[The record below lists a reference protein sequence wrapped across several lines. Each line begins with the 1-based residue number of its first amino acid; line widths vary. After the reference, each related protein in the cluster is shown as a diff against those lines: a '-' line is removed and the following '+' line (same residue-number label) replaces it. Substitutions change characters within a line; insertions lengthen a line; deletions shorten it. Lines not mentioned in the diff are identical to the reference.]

1 MKLKKDEKY
10 DNQLE
15 ILDGKCIRIR
25 LKDQIFD
32 LEAYMEI
39 NSRKNK
45 ELLKK
50 NDDDFIESLEKNKKG
65 LYEEGLQNTQKIELG
80 KDKLTKIILS
90 QKIMGFWEM
99 KNDLIDL
106 LGLNEEVI
114 SKSSS
119 SEFSNRN
126 HLWMTMIVICYLQLN
141 FAEKSGSWALISEK
155 AEEYLE
161 ENEINLSEYKSKIME
176 ILASIKKI

>member
-90 QKIMGFWEM
+90 QKIMGF
-99 KNDLIDL
+99 
-106 LGLNEEVI
+106 
-114 SKSSS
+114 
-119 SEFSNRN
+119 
-126 HLWMTMIVICYLQLN
+126 
-141 FAEKSGSWALISEK
+141 
-155 AEEYLE
+155 
-161 ENEINLSEYKSKIME
+161 
-176 ILASIKKI
+176 

>member
-1 MKLKKDEKY
+1 
-10 DNQLE
+10 
-15 ILDGKCIRIR
+15 
-25 LKDQIFD
+25 
-32 LEAYMEI
+32 
-39 NSRKNK
+39 
-45 ELLKK
+45 
-50 NDDDFIESLEKNKKG
+50 
-65 LYEEGLQNTQKIELG
+65 
-80 KDKLTKIILS
+80 
-90 QKIMGFWEM
+90 M